1 MRCEVLVRF
10 RTEPAQTSGEVAVVR
25 VTCDTRLMAS
35 EQGAGDKP
43 GPANPVSPFLELMRS
58 GDRFL
63 QSELQRSAAIRHAT
77 TKGSVRERALLPLAR
92 QLFPRRFEVTSGEI
106 MNATGER
113 SRAQDLI
120 VYDPNVVAGWQIDE
134 SDAIVPSEAV
144 VATIEVKSGA
154 ARKDVSQASTNL
166 ASVKS
171 VFGDRPRFGLAGDLL
186 VDETTARPLG
196 IAILCDADRVWTG
209 FTDDVLDAIR
219 TEDPELRPDIF
230 VIPGVGAMTWPP
242 NEHGKP
248 IWGRIA
254 AGEMLVL
261 RGTDTM
267 VALAY
272 LISSHVLTWIPPAL
286 NVWDYLKGQPSG
298 FDLKLT
304 RHDMS

>member
-1 MRCEVLVRF
+1 
-10 RTEPAQTSGEVAVVR
+10 
-25 VTCDTRLMAS
+25 MAS
-35 EQGAGDKP
+35 EQRAGDES
-43 GPANPVSPFLELMRS
+43 GPANPVSNFLELMRS

-63 QSELQRSAAIRHAT
+63 QSELQRSATIQHAT

-106 MNATGER
+106 MNATDER

-134 SDAIVPSEAV
+134 SDAIVPCEAV

-154 ARKDVSQASTNL
+154 ARKDVTKASANL

-171 VFGDRPRFGLAGDLL
+171 VFGDRLRSGLAGDLL
-186 VDETTARPLG
+186 VDDTTARPLG
-196 IAILCDADRVWTG
+196 IAIFYDADRVWDG
-209 FTDDVLDAIR
+209 FTDDVLDAVR
-219 TEDPELRPDIF
+219 AEDPELRPDIF

-242 NEHGKP
+242 DEHGKP
-248 IWGRIA
+248 IRGRIGA
-254 AGEMLVL
+254 DEMLVL
-261 RGTDTM
+261 HGTDTM

-286 NVWDYLKGQPSG
+286 NVWDYLTGQPSG
-298 FDLKLT
+298 FDLKMS
-304 RHDMS
+304 RHDLS